1 MIDPLFATLDQA
13 NVQFVR
19 ILWCDNANI
28 IRAKAVHRRQLAQYW
43 EHGVG
48 IAQAQQ
54 AVQSLVDAPAVGS
67 GLGPVGEVRLV
78 PDGSTLMPLPY
89 APGHARVMGNMML
102 HQAPWSRCPRAFLQ
116 RMIAAAAAQGIEIQA
131 AFENEFYLLNQ
142 TDPNT
147 SEFPLTPT
155 DRTLFAATAAMDQH
169 CAMVNDLAT
178 ALIDQGLE
186 VEQYYP
192 ESGPGQQEIS
202 IHYQPALSAADQQII
217 FRETVRAIAQQHHL
231 KASFLPK
238 IFPHQAGSG
247 THIHF
252 SLWRNGQNLIPTD
265 TGQLS
270 DLARQFVAGILHHLP
285 ALMAI
290 ATPSPNSYRRL
301 QPQSWSGAFRCW
313 GYDNRE
319 AAVRVP
325 TNPVAPS
332 PTHIELKT
340 ADATANPYL
349 ALGALIAAGLD
360 GIAQNRDLPEPLT
373 TDPATLSDAERE
385 QRQCDRLPSNLGRA
399 IQHLRDNAVLRSA
412 LGTDLSTAYLAVR
425 QAEYDAMQDWSL
437 KQEVQQLLD
446 RY

>member
-1 MIDPLFATLDQA
+1 MIDPLLATLDQA
-13 NVQFVR
+13 HVQFVR
-19 ILWCDNANI
+19 VLWCDNANI
-28 IRAKAVHRRQLAQYW
+28 IRAKAVHRQRLAHYLD
-43 EHGVG
+43 HGVG

-54 AVQSLVDAPAVGS
+54 AVQSLVDAPAPGS

-78 PDGSTLMPLPY
+78 PDWSTLMPLPY

-102 HQAPWSRCPRAFLQ
+102 NQAPWSRCPRAFLQ
-116 RMIAAAAAQGIEIQA
+116 GMIAAAAAQDLEVQA
-131 AFENEFYLLNQ
+131 AFENEFYLLNPADS
-142 TDPNT
+142 TP
-147 SEFPLTPT
+147 SEFPLVPA
-155 DRTLFAATAAMDQH
+155 DRTLFAATASMDQH
-169 CAMVNDLAT
+169 YAMINDLAT
-178 ALIDQGLE
+178 ALLEQGLE
-186 VEQYYP
+186 IEQYYP
-192 ESGPGQQEIS
+192 ESGPGQQELS
-202 IHYQPALSAADQQII
+202 IHHQRALLAADQQII
-217 FRETVRAIAQQHHL
+217 LRETVRAIAHQHHL
-231 KASFLPK
+231 KATFLPK
-238 IFPHQAGSG
+238 IFPNQAGSG

-252 SLWRNGQNLIPTD
+252 SLWRKGQNLMPTD
-265 TGQLS
+265 AGQLS
-270 DLARQFVAGILHHLP
+270 DLACQFVAGILHHLP

-290 ATPSPNSYRRL
+290 TVPSPNSYRRL

-332 PTHIELKT
+332 PTHVELKT

-360 GIAQNRDLPEPLT
+360 GIAQNLALPEPIA
-373 TDPATLSDAERE
+373 TDPATLNDAERE
-385 QRQCDRLPSNLGRA
+385 RQQCDRLPGNLDRA
-399 IQHLRDNAVLRSA
+399 IQYLREDAVLRSA
-412 LGTDLSTAYLAVR
+412 LGDDLSTAYLAVR

>member
-1 MIDPLFATLDQA
+1 MTDQFLTTLDLA
-13 NVQFVR
+13 HVQFVR

-28 IRAKAVHRRQLAQYW
+28 IRAKAVHRRRYSHYRD
-43 EHGVG
+43 HGVG

-54 AVQSLVDAPAVGS
+54 AVQSLVDAPAAGS

-78 PDGSTLMPLPY
+78 PDEATLMPLPY

-102 HQAPWSRCPRAFLQ
+102 NQAPWSRCPRAFLQ
-116 RMIAAAAAQGIEIQA
+116 RMIAAAAAQNLEIQA
-131 AFENEFYLLNQ
+131 AFENEFYLLNSA
-142 TDPNT
+142 DSAP
-147 SEFPLTPT
+147 SELPLVPA
-155 DRTLFAATAAMDQH
+155 DRTLFAATASMDQH
-169 CAMVNDLAT
+169 YAMINDLAT
-178 ALIDQGLE
+178 ALLVQGLE
-186 VEQYYP
+186 IEQYYP

-202 IHYQPALSAADQQII
+202 IRYQPALLAADQQIV
-217 FRETVRAIAQQHHL
+217 FRETVRAIAHQHHL

-238 IFPHQAGSG
+238 IFPNYAGNG

-252 SLWRNGQNLIPTD
+252 SLWRHGQNLIPTD

-290 ATPSPNSYRRL
+290 TTPSPNSYRRL

-325 TNPVAPS
+325 THPVAPS
-332 PTHIELKT
+332 PTHVELKT

-349 ALGALIAAGLD
+349 ALGAMIAAGLD
-360 GIAQNRDLPEPLT
+360 GISQNRLLLEPIA

-385 QRQCDRLPSNLGRA
+385 RQQCDRLPSNLDRA
-399 IQHLRDNAVLRSA
+399 IQHLRENGVLRSA
-412 LGTDLSTAYLAVR
+412 LGDDLSTTYLAVR
-425 QAEYDAMQDWSL
+425 QAEYDAMHDWSL
-437 KQEVQQLLD
+437 KQEVQHLWA